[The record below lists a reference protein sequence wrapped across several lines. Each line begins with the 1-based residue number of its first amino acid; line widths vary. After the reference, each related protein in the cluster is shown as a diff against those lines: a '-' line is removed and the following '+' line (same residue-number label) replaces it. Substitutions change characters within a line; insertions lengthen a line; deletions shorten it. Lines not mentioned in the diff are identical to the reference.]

1 VINAQRAKGER
12 FRRLHT
18 DSGTFL
24 APNAWNAGSAR
35 MLEAAGFPALS
46 TTSGGIAL
54 SLGLPDY
61 ENRLGRQEM
70 MTRIGRI
77 ARAVEVP
84 VSADL
89 EGGYGPRPEDVAETI
104 RQSVSVGVVGGNID
118 DYTGQAREPLFDV
131 ALAVERIHA
140 ARGAADS
147 TTIPYTLTARTDC
160 YLCGRADP
168 LREAV
173 NRANRY
179 RKAGADCIFVPGVVD
194 HAEIVAL
201 VQEIEAPINVVVGF
215 AGQPMTVQELAILGV
230 KRISIGGSLARATFA
245 LIRRAAEEM
254 ITKGTFS
261 FAEQQLSDVE
271 LSSFFGSWTE
281 KVA

>member
-1 VINAQRAKGER
+1 MINEQRAKGER

-46 TTSGGIAL
+46 ATSGGIAL
-54 SLGLPDY
+54 SLGVPDY
-61 ENRLGRQEM
+61 EGRLGREEM
-70 MTRIGRI
+70 MRRIEGI
-77 ARAVEVP
+77 ARAVDLP

-89 EGGYGPRPEDVAETI
+89 EGGYGVKPEGVAETI
-104 RQSVSVGVVGGNID
+104 RQAVQAGVVGGNID
-118 DYTGQAREPLFDV
+118 DYTGRAQAPLYDMELAADRIRAARE
-131 ALAVERIHA
+131 
-140 ARGAADS
+140 AADK
-147 TTIPYTLTARTDC
+147 TGIAFTLAARTDA
-160 YLCGRADP
+160 YVAGRADP

-173 NRANRY
+173 RRAYRY
-179 RKAGADCIFVPGVVD
+179 RQAGADCIFVPGVVD
-194 HAEIVAL
+194 HAEIVSL
-201 VQEIEAPINVVVGF
+201 VREIDAPLNIVVGF
-215 AGQPMTVQELAILGV
+215 AGQPMTVQQLAILGV

-245 LIRRAAEEM
+245 LIRHAADEM

-261 FAEQQLSDVE
+261 FAEHQLSDAE